1 MAQPV
6 NRSLYDDAMRFF
18 EARARQ
24 NGTTAQAELDRM
36 ESLGRP
42 FTPEERV
49 AVSRYIRSF
58 TKPSRPL
65 TLDEIREGLE

>member
-24 NGTTAQAELDRM
+24 NGTTAQIELDRM
-36 ESLGRP
+36 TALGRP
-42 FTPEERV
+42 YTPEERV
-49 AVSRYIRSF
+49 GVSRYTRAF